1 MQDNLKKKY
10 DITDEDLKRAVD
22 QINFGKV
29 ACSGA
34 VLVALIDLLCNGDI
48 SKSDGRAVEITAKR
62 TAGLSYPLPSPKGIK

>member
-10 DITDEDLKRAVD
+10 DITDEELKQAVD

-34 VLVALIDLLCNGDI
+34 VLVTLIDLICNGDI
-48 SKSDGRAVEITAKR
+48 PKSD
-62 TAGLSYPLPSPKGIK
+62 

>member
-34 VLVALIDLLCNGDI
+34 VLVAVIDLLCNGDI
-48 SKSDGRAVEITAKR
+48 SKSD
-62 TAGLSYPLPSPKGIK
+62 